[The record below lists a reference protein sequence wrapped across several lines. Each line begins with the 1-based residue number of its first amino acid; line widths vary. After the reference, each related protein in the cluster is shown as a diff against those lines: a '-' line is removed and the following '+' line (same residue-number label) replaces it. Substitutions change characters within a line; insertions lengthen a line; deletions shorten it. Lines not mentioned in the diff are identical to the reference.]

1 MLKAKQSSE
10 PIKVVIRCKGLTQR
24 DIESKA
30 REAVTVDQFSCEVR
44 LHDLANGKCKKFT
57 FEQVYDEDSSQ
68 KQVFDEN
75 AADIVQGVLGGY
87 NGTVISYGACSS
99 GKSFT
104 MSGSQEDEEL
114 KGIVPRA
121 CKIIFEKIEEQEKK
135 YLVKA
140 SFVHIY
146 QGETRNLIGKNKNKS
161 LKIFE
166 TSDGQIQVK
175 DIKTVRVRDAES
187 LLKVYRAGL
196 RNSYISST
204 RMNAFSTRSH
214 MFFFITIESEEIG
227 EDDKPY
233 IRKGV
238 LKLVDLAPAERT
250 RKTGCTGERLKEANS
265 VNSSLSVFGQVV
277 SALTSKKST
286 YIPYRSSA
294 LTTILRDSLGGTSKT
309 VLFIHINKSSYN
321 YDEVLFALKLAI
333 RAKLIKNKPTLS
345 FCAIQNRFLSSSQ
358 SSVKM
363 NSRRSRGT
371 EDASIRCSKLY
382 CTKCTSRP

>member
-1 MLKAKQSSE
+1 
-10 PIKVVIRCKGLTQR
+10 
-24 DIESKA
+24 
-30 REAVTVDQFSCEVR
+30 
-44 LHDLANGKCKKFT
+44 
-57 FEQVYDEDSSQ
+57 VYDEDSSQ

-87 NGTVISYGACSS
+87 NGTVISYGACAS

-104 MSGSQEDEEL
+104 MNGSQEDEEL
-114 KGIVPRA
+114 EGIVPRA
-121 CKIIFEKIEEQEKK
+121 CKVIFEKIEEQEKK

-187 LLKVYRAGL
+187 LLKVYRAGI
-196 RNSYISST
+196 RNSYVGST
-204 RMNAFSTRSH
+204 RMNACSTRSH
-214 MFFFITIESEEIG
+214 MLFFITIESEEIG

-309 VLFIHINKSSYN
+309 VLFTHITKSSYS
-321 YDEVLFALKLAI
+321 YDEVLIALKLAN
-333 RAKLIKNKPTLS
+333 RAKFIKNKPTLS
-345 FCAIQNRFLSSSQ
+345 LLSDSESILEFQSELSKDELFEDQEEQKMLSLDVQNPIAQDEPADYGSMVIEQEQKLADEDLSVNDEKDIGEQDTPDAIIVS
-358 SSVKM
+358 
-363 NSRRSRGT
+363 
-371 EDASIRCSKLY
+371 
-382 CTKCTSRP
+382 P